1 MPSFALILLIAIV
14 LVGFCVFA
22 LAISIII
29 KKNGKFPEREI
40 GKNRRLRKLG
50 LRCPKQ
56 EEMVRWRKDS
66 KFKIQ
71 DSTCSSCSGEGCALE
86 EEE

>member
-1 MPSFALILLIAIV
+1 MSSFVIILLISIA

-22 LAISIII
+22 LSIGIII

-40 GKNRRLRKLG
+40 GKNPRLRKLG

-56 EEMVRWRKDS
+56 EEMMRWRKDS
-66 KFKIQ
+66 
-71 DSTCSSCSGEGCALE
+71 SCSGCCSNEQ
-86 EEE
+86 